1 MQILLNKYLYLA
13 AIVCFSLAMTNSIS
27 FADTQKLIIESGDSS
42 LSRQQ
47 AEMERDQWKD
57 THTLRKKMNDRA
69 EKEWDKKDAA
79 IDDSYAC
86 QTSDNRQLYWEPN
99 TRRCLDRST
108 GRAVKP

>member
-1 MQILLNKYLYLA
+1 MRI
-13 AIVCFSLAMTNSIS
+13 IFFSSSSIFLINSAQ
-27 FADTQKLIIESGDSS
+27 ADTQKLIIESGDSS

-57 THTLRKKMNDRA
+57 TRTLRQKMNDRA

-86 QTSDNRQLYWEPN
+86 QTSDNHQLYWEPN